1 MCSFSLLLVWVALN
15 ATELQAETVPEP
27 PAQSS
32 MEQSTNLRITT
43 HRSGLYGAG
52 VGLEL
57 PMVGIGTGA
66 GTTSVMGVGYQFGGS
81 LLWEFVDRIAIRLQI
96 SGGQSFGSRVWLQY
110 QESGEL
116 VRSEQDASW
125 FGLEGCLGATS
136 LWRGVVPAW
145 VPYVGLDLGPHFH
158 GYIYRFD
165 ESLKKIEGVEETSG
179 SETLNHNSVS
189 LNVKVNVRAGVRME
203 MLSWLASSVELNLGY
218 TRLADAPVTGTL
230 AAREVQ
236 AEPEGLWTLRLLYSI
251 YLGL

>member
-1 MCSFSLLLVWVALN
+1 MSSLPLLLVWVTLN
-15 ATELQAETVPEP
+15 ATGPQPEAVVEP
-27 PAQSS
+27 PTEALVEQSS
-32 MEQSTNLRITT
+32 TLRNTT

-81 LLWEFVDRIAIRLQI
+81 LLWEFMDRIAIRLQV
-96 SGGQSFGSRVWLQY
+96 SGGESFGSRVWLQY

-125 FGLEGCLGATS
+125 FGLEGCVGATY

-165 ESLKKIEGVEETSG
+165 ESLEKIEGVEEESG
-179 SETLNHNSVS
+179 NETRNHNSVN
-189 LNVKVNVRAGVRME
+189 LDFKVNLRAGVRME
-203 MLSWLASSVELNLGY
+203 MLSWLGSSVELNLGY
-218 TRLADAPVTGTL
+218 TRLADAGVTGTL

-236 AEPEGLWTLRLLYSI
+236 AEPEGLWTFRLLYSV